1 MLVSFLP
8 RGLQF
13 QNYLHVDLVFEFPH
27 IRISKV
33 SHKTLT
39 CLLILFEA
47 LNCCIFTFHCAYLEL
62 IMPYSSRSWNHRYHF
77 LGNWTTWE
85 FRPSSP
91 SSTYCIHTNM
101 YVCRLIREFL
111 LSMWFDCNAIGICL
125 IPQSSLKTMRRI
137 D

>member
-1 MLVSFLP
+1 MLSETYVCSLTTTPVKATSLKAIVTFQQMKSCPSILVHATILLSEIITLMFSMKCLVSFLP

-62 IMPYSSRSWNHRYHF
+62 IMPYSS
-77 LGNWTTWE
+77 
-85 FRPSSP
+85 
-91 SSTYCIHTNM
+91 
-101 YVCRLIREFL
+101 
-111 LSMWFDCNAIGICL
+111 
-125 IPQSSLKTMRRI
+125 QS
-137 D
+137 